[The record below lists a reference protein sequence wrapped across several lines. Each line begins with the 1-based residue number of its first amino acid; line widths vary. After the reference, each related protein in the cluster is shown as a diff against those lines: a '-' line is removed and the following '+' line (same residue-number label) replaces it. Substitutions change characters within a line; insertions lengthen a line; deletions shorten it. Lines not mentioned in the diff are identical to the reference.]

1 MVLLEPACAQLGY
14 SVAGDVNG
22 DGYTPVTTNS
32 LRFCANSTDCCGTDS
47 DLFPENWSESNWNS
61 LVSEGR

>member
-32 LRFCANSTDCCGTDS
+32 LRFCANSTDYCGTDS
-47 DLFPENWSESNWNS
+47 DLFPENWSESN
-61 LVSEGR
+61 